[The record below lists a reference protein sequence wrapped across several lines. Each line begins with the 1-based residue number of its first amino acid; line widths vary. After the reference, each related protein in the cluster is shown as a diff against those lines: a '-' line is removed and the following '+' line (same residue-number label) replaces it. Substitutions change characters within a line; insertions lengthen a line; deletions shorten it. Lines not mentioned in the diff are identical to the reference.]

1 MVAVISS
8 FGVFGFELVDA
19 YVLMCIYA
27 DVHIGVDSSVDLFM
41 TFLLAFPQ
49 RFQWFLV
56 PVPWF
61 VTVSH
66 E

>member
-27 DVHIGVDSSVDLFM
+27 DVHIGVDLFI
-41 TFLLAFPQ
+41 TFLLVFPQ